1 MGHKIQFDKL
11 WKTKKFS
18 VSCYLRS
25 NKDNENWI
33 AIRKI
38 WVHTRG
44 LLHQNLCKKITTRE
58 KLLGGGSVTLRN
70 SFLRSLWRIEQTAE
84 YLTSAALWSVRT
96 GRNASATDRLQLN
109 LSPTR
114 PNRRSFSPTVEQAIK
129 SCECYE
135 WLEGRAP
142 GESCRTDIL
151 YRRHRKAIFRD
162 QRKRTALEWSG
173 SDLLA
178 VL

>member
-1 MGHKIQFDKL
+1 M
-11 WKTKKFS
+11 
-18 VSCYLRS
+18 
-25 NKDNENWI
+25 
-33 AIRKI
+33 
-38 WVHTRG
+38 
-44 LLHQNLCKKITTRE
+44 
-58 KLLGGGSVTLRN
+58 
-70 SFLRSLWRIEQTAE
+70 TAE
-84 YLTSAALWSVRT
+84 CA

-151 YRRHRKAIFRD
+151 YRRHRKAGDIPRPA
-162 QRKRTALEWSG
+162 QENGARVVRPALTFS
-173 SDLLA
+173 LYRRLA
-178 VL
+178 STQVMSLYSNQQIAVRLRNGNYWKSNWDYTIV